1 MAFDTLKFKLPDGNV
16 EVVSWEFIVGK
27 LTEVIN
33 PIISEFETENQS
45 LDAIIEKLDSWID
58 DEEDS

>member
-1 MAFDTLKFKLPDGNV
+1 MAFDTLNFKLPDGNV

-33 PIISEFETENQS
+33 PIISELETENQS

-58 DEEDS
+58 DEED